1 MDRRQRLEQF
11 EQEQSI
17 AFGGGAIGAWPRHKG
32 EKLRPHKGGGG
43 GDGGARQMEEERQA
57 RINAAVSQI
66 NNIFN
71 NKVPEQRTR
80 YKGPS
85 STISEDE
92 YKAMVEHE
100 QKMLQQFT
108 SQRNKTGLP
117 INNALQAQNQ
127 MLPQFTSQ
135 LNKTGMPINKALQE
149 QNQMLQQFNMLQRL
163 TSQMYRPETYTEFV
177 DGDPANSRE
186 QMYTNQR
193 QAVYDLNTRDVN
205 RQAADAE
212 RLNRFAL
219 ARNGLLGGSADVD
232 SGFEINRMTNEG
244 LMKAGGIA
252 DQAAADLR
260 MSDERT
266 RGNLISMAQS
276 GIDTGTAQQMAL
288 SGLAA
293 NAEAAKSSAAAATVG
308 DLFSGLSGAY
318 MANMYNKA
326 YNSGL
331 NKSRMQQFTP
341 GLGGV
346 QSSYGGNVAK

>member
-1 MDRRQRLEQF
+1 
-11 EQEQSI
+11 
-17 AFGGGAIGAWPRHKG
+17 
-32 EKLRPHKGGGG
+32 
-43 GDGGARQMEEERQA
+43 
-57 RINAAVSQI
+57 
-66 NNIFN
+66 
-71 NKVPEQRTR
+71 
-80 YKGPS
+80 
-85 STISEDE
+85 
-92 YKAMVEHE
+92 
-100 QKMLQQFT
+100 
-108 SQRNKTGLP
+108 
-117 INNALQAQNQ
+117 
-127 MLPQFTSQ
+127 
-135 LNKTGMPINKALQE
+135 
-149 QNQMLQQFNMLQRL
+149 
-163 TSQMYRPETYTEFV
+163 MYRPETYTEFV

-193 QAVYDLNTRDVN
+193 QAVYGLNTRDVN

-318 MANMYNKA
+318 MGNMYNNAYKA
-326 YNSGL
+326 GL
-331 NKSRMQQFTP
+331 DKSRMQQFTP

>member
-85 STISEDE
+85 GTISEDE

-100 QKMLQQFT
+100 QKMLQRFT
-108 SQRNKTGLP
+108 SQLNKTRMP
-117 INNALQAQNQ
+117 INNALQAQSQ
-127 MLPQFTSQ
+127 MLPQFISQ
-135 LNKTGMPINKALQE
+135 LNKTRQE
-149 QNQMLQQFNMLQRL
+149 QNKMLQQLI
-163 TSQMYRPETYTEFV
+163 SQMYRPEKYTEFV

-205 RQAADAE
+205 RQATDAE
-212 RLNRFAL
+212 RVNRFAL

-318 MANMYNKA
+318 MSNMYNNAYKA
-326 YNSGL
+326 GL
-331 NKSRMQQFTP
+331 DKSRMQQFTP

-346 QSSYGGNVAK
+346 QSSYGGNVAT

>member
-57 RINAAVSQI
+57 RVNAAVSQI

-71 NKVPEQRTR
+71 NKVPVERTR
-80 YKGPS
+80 YKGPLHH
-85 STISEDE
+85 TISEDE

-100 QKMLQQFT
+100 QAMLQQ
-108 SQRNKTGLP
+108 S
-117 INNALQAQNQ
+117 
-127 MLPQFTSQ
+127 TSQ
-135 LNKTGMPINKALQE
+135 LNKTVLPIDNSPQAQELLQFISKFNE
-149 QNQMLQQFNMLQRL
+149 PSNNAPQKQNMLRS
-163 TSQMYRPETYTEFV
+163 SQMYRPETYTEFV

-186 QMYTNQR
+186 QMYTNQQ

-232 SGFEINRMTNEG
+232 SGFEINRITNEG

-293 NAEAAKSSAAAATVG
+293 NAEAAKSAAAAATVG

-318 MANMYNKA
+318 MDNMYNNAYKA
-326 YNSGL
+326 GL
-331 NKSRMQQFTP
+331 YKSRTQQFTP

>member
-1 MDRRQRLEQF
+1 MDRQQRLEQF

-80 YKGPS
+80 YKGPLR
-85 STISEDE
+85 TISEDE
-92 YKAMVEHE
+92 YKAMVAHE

-108 SQRNKTGLP
+108 SQLNKTGMRNKTGLS
-117 INNALQAQNQ
+117 INNARQAQN
-127 MLPQFTSQ
+127 MLRF
-135 LNKTGMPINKALQE
+135 
-149 QNQMLQQFNMLQRL
+149 
-163 TSQMYRPETYTEFV
+163 SQMYRPEKYTELV

-205 RQAADAE
+205 RQATDVE
-212 RLNRFAL
+212 RVNRFGL
-219 ARNGLLGGSADVD
+219 ARSGLLGGSADVD

-318 MANMYNKA
+318 MGNMYNNAYKA
-326 YNSGL
+326 GL
-331 NKSRMQQFTP
+331 DKSRMQQFTP

-346 QSSYGGNVAK
+346 QSSYSGNVAK

>member
-71 NKVPEQRTR
+71 NKVPE
-80 YKGPS
+80 
-85 STISEDE
+85 
-92 YKAMVEHE
+92 
-100 QKMLQQFT
+100 
-108 SQRNKTGLP
+108 
-117 INNALQAQNQ
+117 
-127 MLPQFTSQ
+127 
-135 LNKTGMPINKALQE
+135 
-149 QNQMLQQFNMLQRL
+149 
-163 TSQMYRPETYTEFV
+163 
-177 DGDPANSRE
+177 SRE
-186 QMYTNQR
+186 QMYTKQR

-276 GIDTGTAQQMAL
+276 GVDTGTAQQMAL

-318 MANMYNKA
+318 MGNMYNNAYKA
-326 YNSGL
+326 GL
-331 NKSRMQQFTP
+331 DKSRMQQFTP

>member
-71 NKVPEQRTR
+71 N
-80 YKGPS
+80 
-85 STISEDE
+85 
-92 YKAMVEHE
+92 
-100 QKMLQQFT
+100 
-108 SQRNKTGLP
+108 
-117 INNALQAQNQ
+117 
-127 MLPQFTSQ
+127 
-135 LNKTGMPINKALQE
+135 
-149 QNQMLQQFNMLQRL
+149 
-163 TSQMYRPETYTEFV
+163 
-177 DGDPANSRE
+177 GDPANSRE

-219 ARNGLLGGSADVD
+219 ARNGMLGGSADVD

-244 LMKAGGIA
+244 LMKAGGIS

-288 SGLAA
+288 SGLTA

-318 MANMYNKA
+318 MGNMYNNAYKA
-326 YNSGL
+326 GL
-331 NKSRMQQFTP
+331 DKSRMQQFTP

>member
-80 YKGPS
+80 YKGPLR
-85 STISEDE
+85 TISEDE
-92 YKAMVEHE
+92 YKAMVASE
-100 QKMLQQFT
+100 QKML
-108 SQRNKTGLP
+108 P
-117 INNALQAQNQ
+117 
-127 MLPQFTSQ
+127 
-135 LNKTGMPINKALQE
+135 
-149 QNQMLQQFNMLQRL
+149 QFNMSQRL

-318 MANMYNKA
+318 IGNMYNNAYKA
-326 YNSGL
+326 GL
-331 NKSRMQQFTP
+331 DKSRTQQFTP

>member
-85 STISEDE
+85 RTISEDE
-92 YKAMVEHE
+92 YKAMVASE
-100 QKMLQQFT
+100 QKML
-108 SQRNKTGLP
+108 
-117 INNALQAQNQ
+117 
-127 MLPQFTSQ
+127 PQF
-135 LNKTGMPINKALQE
+135 
-149 QNQMLQQFNMLQRL
+149 

-212 RLNRFAL
+212 RLNRFSL

-318 MANMYNKA
+318 MGNMYNNAYKA
-326 YNSGL
+326 GL
-331 NKSRMQQFTP
+331 DKSRTQQFTP

>member
-43 GDGGARQMEEERQA
+43 DGGARQMEEERQA

-66 NNIFN
+66 NSIFN
-71 NKVPEQRTR
+71 NKVPVERTR
-80 YKGPS
+80 YKGPLR
-85 STISEDE
+85 TISEDE
-92 YKAMVEHE
+92 YKAMVAHE
-100 QKMLQQFT
+100 QAMLPQST
-108 SQRNKTGLP
+108 SQLNKTGLP
-117 INNALQAQNQ
+117 INNSPQAQELLQFISKFNETGLPSNNAPQAQN
-127 MLPQFTSQ
+127 MLRSS
-135 LNKTGMPINKALQE
+135 
-149 QNQMLQQFNMLQRL
+149 R
-163 TSQMYRPETYTEFV
+163 MYRPETYTEFV

-186 QMYTNQR
+186 QMYTNQQ

-318 MANMYNKA
+318 MGNMYNNAYKA
-326 YNSGL
+326 GL
-331 NKSRMQQFTP
+331 DKSRTQQFTP

>member
-80 YKGPS
+80 YKGLLR
-85 STISEDE
+85 TISEDE
-92 YKAMVEHE
+92 YKAMVAHE
-100 QKMLQQFT
+100 QKMLQ
-108 SQRNKTGLP
+108 
-117 INNALQAQNQ
+117 
-127 MLPQFTSQ
+127 QFTSQ
-135 LNKTGMPINKALQE
+135 LNKTGMPINNARQA
-149 QNQMLQQFNMLQRL
+149 QNMPRF
-163 TSQMYRPETYTEFV
+163 SQMYRPEKYTEFV
-177 DGDPANSRE
+177 DGDPAKSRE

-212 RLNRFAL
+212 RINRFAL

-318 MANMYNKA
+318 MGNMYNNAYKA
-326 YNSGL
+326 GL
-331 NKSRMQQFTP
+331 DKSRMQQFTP

>member
-71 NKVPEQRTR
+71 NKVPE
-80 YKGPS
+80 
-85 STISEDE
+85 
-92 YKAMVEHE
+92 
-100 QKMLQQFT
+100 
-108 SQRNKTGLP
+108 
-117 INNALQAQNQ
+117 
-127 MLPQFTSQ
+127 
-135 LNKTGMPINKALQE
+135 
-149 QNQMLQQFNMLQRL
+149 
-163 TSQMYRPETYTEFV
+163 
-177 DGDPANSRE
+177 NSRE

-219 ARNGLLGGSADVD
+219 ARNGMLGGSADVD

-318 MANMYNKA
+318 MANMYNNAYKA
-326 YNSGL
+326 GL
-331 NKSRMQQFTP
+331 DKSRMQQFTP

-346 QSSYGGNVAK
+346 QSSYSGNVAK

>member
-71 NKVPEQRTR
+71 NKVPE
-80 YKGPS
+80 
-85 STISEDE
+85 
-92 YKAMVEHE
+92 
-100 QKMLQQFT
+100 
-108 SQRNKTGLP
+108 
-117 INNALQAQNQ
+117 
-127 MLPQFTSQ
+127 
-135 LNKTGMPINKALQE
+135 
-149 QNQMLQQFNMLQRL
+149 
-163 TSQMYRPETYTEFV
+163 
-177 DGDPANSRE
+177 SRE
-186 QMYTNQR
+186 QMYTKQR

-219 ARNGLLGGSADVD
+219 VRNGLLGGSADVD

-318 MANMYNKA
+318 MGNMYNNAYKA
-326 YNSGL
+326 GL
-331 NKSRMQQFTP
+331 DKSRMQQFTP

>member
-57 RINAAVSQI
+57 RINAAVRQI

-71 NKVPEQRTR
+71 NKV
-80 YKGPS
+80 
-85 STISEDE
+85 
-92 YKAMVEHE
+92 
-100 QKMLQQFT
+100 L
-108 SQRNKTGLP
+108 
-117 INNALQAQNQ
+117 
-127 MLPQFTSQ
+127 
-135 LNKTGMPINKALQE
+135 
-149 QNQMLQQFNMLQRL
+149 
-163 TSQMYRPETYTEFV
+163 V

-186 QMYTNQR
+186 QMSTNQR

-252 DQAAADLR
+252 DQAAADLLFHR
-260 MSDERT
+260 CGGRRPDF
-266 RGNLISMAQS
+266 
-276 GIDTGTAQQMAL
+276 L
-288 SGLAA
+288 SG
-293 NAEAAKSSAAAATVG
+293 EGT
-308 DLFSGLSGAY
+308 
-318 MANMYNKA
+318 
-326 YNSGL
+326 
-331 NKSRMQQFTP
+331 SR
-341 GLGGV
+341 LV
-346 QSSYGGNVAK
+346 YGGNADGGDHAPVHLLRALREGRSARRKVSVPHRTVHVHPGQGASLSHKQSLR